1 MYNSQIKFT
10 SVLDLKESYELFEN
24 QARDI
29 IQTAYKNKINQIRKI
44 YIKFMLKELLAGTI
58 RSSFFIRQKLRME
71 R

>member
-44 YIKFMLKELLAGTI
+44 YIKFMLKNHI
-58 RSSFFIRQKLRME
+58 YKQQYN
-71 R
+71 